1 MCLSKVYLA
10 KDDEAELVLDE
21 VTSLRTRNG
30 KLLLSTLLG
39 EETEISARIKEIDF
53 LTHRITLEKA

>member
-21 VTSLRTRNG
+21 VTSLRTKDG